1 MQTGLLGGTF
11 NPPHHGHLICAAEA
25 RIQLSLD
32 RVLLMPA
39 GRPPHRQLNPEQD
52 ASPFQRLEMTRLAA
66 QDQTALEVSDA
77 EISRDDTSYTV
88 DTLERLAK
96 DSPNDQFTLI
106 IGADQALSFGN
117 WRAPERIGEL
127 ATIAVAARVEHDVA
141 SALAEVERATGRPA
155 TSFDMPRV
163 DLSASLIR
171 DRVHRGRSVTHMM
184 PPSVAA
190 YIEREGLYR

>member
-1 MQTGLLGGTF
+1 MRTGLLGGTF

-32 RVLLMPA
+32 RVLLVVA
-39 GRPPHRQLNPEQD
+39 GSPPHRELDPARD
-52 ASPFQRLEMTRLAA
+52 ASAEQRLAMARLAVEG
-66 QDQTALEVSDA
+66 QTALEVSDI
-77 EISRDDTSYTV
+77 EIARADTSYTV
-88 DTLERLAK
+88 DTLGQLAK
-96 DSPNDQFTLI
+96 ESPSDEFTLV

-117 WRAPERIGEL
+117 WRDPERIAQL
-127 ATIAVAARVEHDVA
+127 ATIAVAARVEHDLVG
-141 SALAEVERATGRPA
+141 ALAEVERATGARA

-171 DRVHRGRSVTHMM
+171 DRVYRGRSVTHTM
-184 PPSVAA
+184 PPAVAE